1 MMSPRDD
8 DSRADEKFRPIRDK
22 IEVNLITGLRWMRL
36 ISQSLAYV
44 IEHYQGN

>member
-22 IEVNLITGLRWMRL
+22 IKVNLITG
-36 ISQSLAYV
+36 
-44 IEHYQGN
+44 